1 MLFKY
6 QYLPKFVKR
15 LNLQNPASNTYKHPP
30 PSDQDFLVVPYKHQA
45 EVKDEEYENNQND
58 KVVDDN
64 NENEI
69 VENEVSTSTFTNVL
83 SAATITMK
91 PVCKNG

>member
-1 MLFKY
+1 M
-6 QYLPKFVKR
+6 
-15 LNLQNPASNTYKHPP
+15 QNPTTNTYKHPP
-30 PSDQDFLVVPYKHQA
+30 PSDKDFLVVPYKQPS
-45 EVKDEEYENNQND
+45 VDKNEENEKNQSYNNE
-58 KVVDDN
+58 DN
-64 NENEI
+64 NSENEI